1 MSTRNLL
8 IIVVSLAA
16 LIAGCASDKKPY
28 QVTVENRFDRP
39 VTVWLTQSHES
50 RDAQWMSPETM
61 AIHSPRMRDSA
72 NRVVVPPGKTAS
84 TSELKARLASDT
96 DAVLRIYIGERSFD
110 ELLAMSRDNPNRFDV
125 VLKPGRNELV
135 LREEDGRLVADRGSA
150 MRATAGE
157 PTTAPGN

>member
-8 IIVVSLAA
+8 LGVSLAA
-16 LIAGCASDKKPY
+16 LIAGCASDKQVY
-28 QVTVENRFDRP
+28 QVVLDNRSDRP
-39 VTVWLTQSHES
+39 VTVWLTQSYEA
-50 RDAQWMSPETM
+50 RDPQWMSPETM
-61 AIHSPRMRDSA
+61 AIHSPRLHDSP

-84 TSELKARLASDT
+84 TSELKAKLASDT

-110 ELLAMSRDNPNRFDV
+110 ELLAMSRDNPNRFDI

-150 MRATAGE
+150 MHGTAAE